1 MKVEKYLE
9 GLRLANDYFSGI
21 YGYEIVILDEDLL
34 RKVFSMVE
42 KIRKKIALKHYNLV
56 VVSLYF
62 DLGGK
67 NTLLIKFTRK
77 YKSLIFER
85 FVKQNFSTDENKISV
100 FISLTKNKTYREW
113 AFRDVEVIKEI
124 LDYYKIDKYRQTS
137 TPYSEIIEFSIP
149 LKGEVIKYIIWRP
162 LDS

>member
-1 MKVEKYLE
+1 MKVEKYLT
-9 GLRLANDYFSGI
+9 GIKSANDYFTEL

-42 KIRKKIALKHYNLV
+42 KIRKKITLKHYNLV
-56 VVSLYF
+56 VVRLYF

-85 FVKQNFSTDENKISV
+85 FVKTNFLTEKNTIHV
-100 FISLTKNKTYREW
+100 FISFTKGNVYEKR
-113 AFRDVEVIKEI
+113 FLDRDIEVIEEI
-124 LDYYKIDKYRQTS
+124 LKSHKVDNYKKTS
-137 TPYSEIIEFSIP
+137 TPYSEVIEFFLHTES
-149 LKGEVIKYIIWRP
+149 KVIKYII
-162 LDS
+162 